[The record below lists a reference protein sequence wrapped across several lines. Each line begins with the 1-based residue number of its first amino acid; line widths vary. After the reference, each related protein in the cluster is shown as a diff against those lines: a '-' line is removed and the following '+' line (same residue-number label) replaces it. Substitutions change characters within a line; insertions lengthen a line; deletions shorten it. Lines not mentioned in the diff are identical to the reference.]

1 MQAGLFAKKVGMTQ
15 IFDESG
21 TAFPVTILKAGL
33 CKVSQ
38 IKTVTTNGY
47 DAIQLAYGEEKFENL
62 NKPSQGH
69 LKKVGDQ
76 GFKSFGEFRVKQPGD
91 FKLGQV
97 INVETFTKG
106 EKVRVTGTSIGKG
119 FAGNQKRHNFSRG
132 PMTHGSKNHRLPGSI
147 GAGSTPGR
155 VYPGKK
161 MAGHLGNETVTLKNT
176 EILYVNA
183 KENILVVKG
192 SVPGKKNTVLKIQHQ
207 KVY

>member
-47 DAIQLAYGEEKFENL
+47 NAIQLAYGEEKFENL

-76 GFKSFGEFRVKQPGD
+76 GFKSFGEFRVKQPEE

>member
-21 TAFPVTILKAGL
+21 TIIPVTILRTGL
-33 CKVSQ
+33 CQVSQ
-38 IKTVTTNGY
+38 IKTVDTDGY
-47 DAIQLAYGEEKFENL
+47 NAIQVAYGEEKLEKI
-62 NKPSQGH
+62 NKPTIGH
-69 LKKVGDQ
+69 LKKSGDK
-76 GFKSFGEFRVKQPGD
+76 GFKYFGEFRVSEPEN

-97 INVETFTKG
+97 VTVDSFTIG
-106 EKVRVTGTSIGKG
+106 QKVRVTGKSIGKG

-161 MAGHLGNETVTLKNT
+161 MAGQLGNKMVTLKNT
-176 EILYVNA
+176 EVLSLNSA
-183 KENILVVKG
+183 DNILVLKG
-192 SVPGKKNTVLKIQHQ
+192 SVPGKKNTILKIQPQ
-207 KVY
+207 KY